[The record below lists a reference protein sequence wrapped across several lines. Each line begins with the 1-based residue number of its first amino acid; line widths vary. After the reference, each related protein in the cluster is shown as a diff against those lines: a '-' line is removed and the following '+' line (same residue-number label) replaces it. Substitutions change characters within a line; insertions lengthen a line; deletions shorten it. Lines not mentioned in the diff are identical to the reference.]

1 MHRGPLLTP
10 PTRTARSGK
19 QKHNYLRDGKMNL
32 PPLEK
37 LSLDILQKEQKKLE
51 ESYRECAKVLV
62 LIIVDI

>member
-1 MHRGPLLTP
+1 
-10 PTRTARSGK
+10 
-19 QKHNYLRDGKMNL
+19 MNL